1 MKYTV
6 SIKSE
11 YEFRKTL
18 NSGKYASGRYITIYS
33 KCIRD
38 QKQNKLGICVS
49 KKHGN
54 SVIRNRLKRWAREAY
69 LSVEDCLLLGMDI
82 VILYKKGVKEAIESE
97 DINYFKIKSEVE
109 NLVKRLGIT
118 NA

>member
-11 YEFRKTL
+11 YEYRRTL
-18 NSGKYASGRYITIYS
+18 NAGKYASGKYITIYCLYI
-33 KCIRD
+33 KN
-38 QKQNKLGICVS
+38 QKNNKFGICVS

-69 LSVEDCLLLGMDI
+69 LSVEDNLKHGIDL
-82 VILYKKGVKEAIESE
+82 VILYKKGIKESIDNK
-97 DINYFKIKSEVE
+97 DIDYFKIKDEVE
-109 NLVKRLGIT
+109 SLTKRLGVI
-118 NA
+118 ND

>member
-11 YEFRKTL
+11 YEFRKAL
-18 NSGKYASGRYITIYS
+18 NSGKYASGRYITIYF
-33 KCIRD
+33 KNIRN

-54 SVIRNRLKRWAREAY
+54 SVTRNRLKRWAREAY
-69 LSVEDCLLLGMDI
+69 LSVEESLLLGMDI
-82 VILYKKGVKEAIESE
+82 VILYKRGIKEAIESE
-97 DINYFKIKSEVE
+97 DISYFKIKSEVE

-118 NA
+118 NV